1 MRLVTTVSETRSKTA
16 PTVAFSMP
24 ILAVLGLMLSML
36 ATACRA
42 SSEPPPTIPPQTITF
57 EASPTPRMTPIP
69 LILTPITSPEPLP
82 GLPPLTDSQSSKSL
96 AMSGQT
102 LVTVNSDSD
111 SVTLVDTATR
121 SVITEITVGDDPRT
135 VAITSDGTQ
144 ALITLRGDN
153 ALAVVDIDSHQL
165 TAVHPVCHMPYGVV
179 TDGQRAFVSC
189 FADDQIAILDLDT
202 GAIVRRLNV
211 ADSPTGL
218 ALSQGWLLITHFY
231 TGHVTLANV
240 LRTPFVLGSVN
251 VEPDGNLARAIV
263 LSPDGTR
270 AYIPQTRTGLALIS
284 LQYQQ
289 DWFPVI
295 SAMDIATMTG
305 NRNDRLTVSQVG
317 QYAANMPF
325 DVAFSE
331 DGSTL
336 YSVLSGNDLTVAI
349 DLDARAVVARIPVG
363 ANPRGV
369 LLDGATAYVLNALDG
384 TLSVIDT
391 STYTVTSAVTV
402 TDIPLDPQLLQGKVL
417 FHRATAPIMSDD
429 AVSCAMC
436 HFDGGMD
443 RRTWINFRSGPR
455 NTPTL
460 AGAAALPP
468 YNWAGDMSELHDTIE
483 DQIRYVMLGEGL
495 IDGVFD
501 ATVDHLDAGRSAQL
515 DALVAYVRSLEP
527 WSSPYRNP
535 DGTLTEA
542 AQRGMELFMSGSPG
556 CSCHAP
562 PLYTDL
568 QQHNIPGV
576 VFSLEVLED
585 FDTPT
590 LQGLWATAPYM
601 HDGVAQTL
609 EELLTRTDPVHS
621 VADGL
626 TDQQVQD
633 LIAFLLSL

>member
-1 MRLVTTVSETRSKTA
+1 MCPNGSRCAATRRLSRS
-16 PTVAFSMP
+16 
-24 ILAVLGLMLSML
+24 ILAPFLVIIALMV
-36 ATACRA
+36 ACNT
-42 SSEPPPTIPPQTITF
+42 SSDPPPTTPPRTITF
-57 EASPTPRMTPIP
+57 AASPTPRMTPIP

-82 GLPPLTDSQSSKSL
+82 GLPPLTDGQSSKSL
-96 AMSGQT
+96 AISGQT
-102 LVTVNSDSD
+102 LVTVNTDSN
-111 SVTLVDTATR
+111 SVTLVDTATNT
-121 SVITEITVGDDPRT
+121 VITEIEVGSDPRT
-135 VAITSDGTQ
+135 VAITPDGTL
-144 ALITLRGDN
+144 ALVTLRGDN
-153 ALAVVDIDSHQL
+153 ALAIVDLAARQL
-165 TAVHPVCHMPYGVV
+165 VAVHPVGHMPYGVV
-179 TDGQRAFVSC
+179 TDGRRAYISC
-189 FADDQIAILDLDT
+189 FADDQIAILDLET
-202 GAIVRRLNV
+202 GLIVRRLDV
-211 ADSPTGL
+211 RDSPAGL
-218 ALSQGWLLITHFY
+218 AFGEGWLLITHFY

-240 LRTPFVLGSVN
+240 LRTPFVVGSVN

-263 LSPDGTR
+263 LSPDGQR
-270 AYIPQTRTGLALIS
+270 AYIPQTRTGLALMS

-295 SAMDIATMTG
+295 TALDIETMTG
-305 NRNDRLTVSQVG
+305 NRDDRLTVSRVG

-325 DVAFSE
+325 DVAFSQ
-331 DGSTL
+331 DGDTL
-336 YSVLSGNDLTVAI
+336 FSVLSGNDLTVAI
-349 DLDARAVVARIPVG
+349 DLNAREVIARIPVG

-369 LLDGATAYVLNALDG
+369 VLAGTTAYVLNALDG
-384 TLSVIDT
+384 TLSVINT
-391 STYTVTSAVTV
+391 NNNTVTETL
-402 TDIPLDPQLLQGKVL
+402 TLTNIPLDPQILQGKIL
-417 FHRATAPIMSDD
+417 YHRATAPTMSDD

-468 YNWAGDMSELHDTIE
+468 YNWTGDMGELHDTIE

-495 IDGVFD
+495 IDGDFD
-501 ATVDHLDAGRSAQL
+501 ATIDRVDAQRSKEL
-515 DALVAYVRSLEP
+515 DALVAYVESLEP
-527 WSSPYRNP
+527 WASPYRNP
-535 DGTLTEA
+535 DGTLTES

-568 QQHNIPGV
+568 LQHNIPGV

-621 VADGL
+621 VAGGL
-626 TDQQVQD
+626 TRQQLED